1 MMQEKLE
8 PEKKSGK
15 IQKVDWTNEAER
27 PHKGLLNML
36 PRWMRSWTAPGVY
49 NYDREMA
56 RRRRQIESG
65 TLKKENGLHDG

>member
-1 MMQEKLE
+1 MQEKFD
-8 PEKKSGK
+8 PPKDTGK
-15 IQKVDWTNEAER
+15 IQKIDWTNEAER

-36 PRWMRSWTAPGVY
+36 PKFMRRWTAPKSY